1 MVLVLM
7 LQDLQLKRNFTFII
21 HMNIK
26 EIVPGSLAGGF
37 SFAAAAALGFG
48 VLAFGTSAE

>member
-1 MVLVLM
+1 M
-7 LQDLQLKRNFTFII
+7 LYVKYSGFLYGPCFDAPGPTT
-21 HMNIK
+21 
-26 EIVPGSLAGGF
+26 GSLAGGF